1 MTEDYNERH
10 HDKEEDNFFE
20 NKLRKQLEKQLFWWI
35 KVNGKAEG
43 VLVFVGKDFIVL
55 VGDDCKITEVNL
67 DEIET
72 ITKRAAG
79 CPCRDSKD
87 HHHHKDHHRGDYED

>member
-1 MTEDYNERH
+1 MSDDYKKNFNDDE
-10 HDKEEDNFFE
+10 EEDFFE
-20 NKLRKQLEKQLFWWI
+20 NKLRKQLEKQLFWWV

-55 VGDDCKITEVNL
+55 VDDCKIIEVNL

-72 ITKRAAG
+72 ITKRAIG
-79 CPCRDSKD
+79 CPCRRCDDHD
-87 HHHHKDHHRGDYED
+87 HHHHDHDYDD

>member
-1 MTEDYNERH
+1 MSDDDFKKK
-10 HDKEEDNFFE
+10 HDDDDVSEFFE

-35 KVNGKAEG
+35 RVNGKRSRAEG

-55 VGDDCKITEVNL
+55 VGDDCRITEVNL

-79 CPCRDSKD
+79 CPCRKCDD
-87 HHHHKDHHRGDYED
+87 HDHDYDD